1 MINPKT
7 SICFWGCF
15 YCMVTR
21 SEYRFVVALVDVTK
35 LRFVC
40 KKIYYIF
47 IIAFFSL
54 MAVACSSEKALKKGD
69 KYAAIMEYNEAVKE
83 YKKAYRKIPPKERA
97 QRADVAWKMGEC
109 YRKSNSPVLAAAAYQ
124 NALRYGCPDSLA
136 LLYLAD
142 ALLEKGDY
150 KASEKSYKAFLE
162 KAPDNRMAQIGLQSA
177 MQSSEWKKNPNRYIV
192 KKSKE
197 LNGQRSDFCP
207 MYVGEDTTM
216 ILTTTT
222 RKEATGDE
230 VSGITGQKSADLF
243 ITKLDEKG
251 KWQKS
256 EKIESDVNSEFED
269 GACAFTRDG
278 KVMYFT
284 RCVTDPHY
292 PRFAGIY
299 KSNRSDA
306 SWSKPEQV
314 VITRDTL
321 SLYAHPAVSP
331 DGEWLYFTSNM
342 AGGHG
347 GLDLWRFYIGRSR
360 SMEGI
365 VENLGPMINTEG
377 DEQFP
382 SFGPKGELFFSS
394 DGYPGMGGLDIF
406 CATQASDT
414 LWNVVNMG
422 APLNSNG
429 DDFGMTFAPGLYRG
443 FFSSNRGDARGW
455 DHIYSFYLPET
466 VHMLRGWLYEKD
478 GYELPEGVIYMI
490 GDDGTNSSFGVMKDG
505 SYSVRVTPG
514 VKYVLLGTCKG
525 YLNSMQEFTAD
536 STDSN
541 MEYNIDFALAS
552 ISKPVLI
559 DNIFYEYDKA
569 TLTAESTASL
579 DELVRLLDLNPNVT
593 IELGS
598 HCDFRGSDNYNQRL
612 SQARAESVVEYL
624 TANGIENERLK
635 AVGYGEGT
643 PKVISKKVSEVHSFL
658 KEGDVLTEAF
668 INALESEE
676 QKEICHA
683 LNRRTEFQVLRT
695 TYKLYE

>member
-1 MINPKT
+1 M
-7 SICFWGCF
+7 
-15 YCMVTR
+15 
-21 SEYRFVVALVDVTK
+21 YRN
-35 LRFVC
+35 
-40 KKIYYIF
+40 IYYIF
-47 IIAFFSL
+47 ITLLLSIA
-54 MAVACSSEKALKKGD
+54 AVACSSEKAIRKGD
-69 KYAAIMEYNEAVKE
+69 KFAAIMEYHEAAKE
-83 YKKAYRKIPPKERA
+83 YKKAYRQISPKERPK
-97 QRADVAWKMGEC
+97 RAEVAWKMGEC
-109 YRKSNSPVLAAAAYQ
+109 YRKGNSAVFAAAAYQ
-124 NALRYGCPDSLA
+124 NAVRYGYPDSTA

-150 KASEKSYKAFLE
+150 KASEKNYRAFLE
-162 KAPDNRMAQIGLQSA
+162 KAQDNRMAQIGLKSA
-177 MQSSEWKKNPNRYIV
+177 MQSAEWKKNPNRYIV

-197 LNGQRSDFCP
+197 LNGQRSDYCP
-207 MYVGEDTTM
+207 AYVGEDTTM
-216 ILTTTT
+216 IVTTTT

-230 VSGITGQKSADLF
+230 LSGITGQKHADIF
-243 ITKLDEKG
+243 MTKLDEKG

-256 EKIESDVNSEFED
+256 EKIESEVNSEFED
-269 GACAFTRDG
+269 GACAFTPDG

-292 PRFAGIY
+292 PRYAAIY
-299 KSNRSDA
+299 KSSRSDA
-306 SWSKPEQV
+306 SWGKPEQV

-342 AGGHG
+342 AGGCG
-347 GLDLWRFYIGRSR
+347 GLDLWRFYIGPSR
-360 SMEGI
+360 AMEGI
-365 VENLGPMINTEG
+365 IENLGPMINTDG

-406 CATQASDT
+406 CAILSNDT
-414 LWNVVNMG
+414 LWNVTNMG

-455 DHIYSFYLPET
+455 DHIYSFFLPET
-466 VHMLRGWLYEKD
+466 VHMLRGWIYEKD

-525 YLNSMQEFTAD
+525 YLNSMQELTAD
-536 STDSN
+536 SVEEN
-541 MEYNIDFALAS
+541 REYQLDFELAS
-552 ISKPVLI
+552 ITKPVLI

-579 DELVRLLDLNPNVT
+579 NELVKLLELNPNVT

-624 TANGIENERLK
+624 TAAGVEKERLT
-635 AVGYGEGT
+635 AAGYGEES
-643 PKVISKKVSEVHSFL
+643 PKVITKKLSEKHTFL
-658 KEGDVLTEAF
+658 KEGDLLTEEF
-668 INALESEE
+668 IDALDTEE
-676 QKEICHA
+676 QKEVCHA

>member
-1 MINPKT
+1 MHRN
-7 SICFWGCF
+7 
-15 YCMVTR
+15 
-21 SEYRFVVALVDVTK
+21 
-35 LRFVC
+35 
-40 KKIYYIF
+40 IYYIF
-47 IIAFFSL
+47 ITLLLSIV
-54 MAVACSSEKALKKGD
+54 AVACSSEKAIRKGD
-69 KYAAIMEYNEAVKE
+69 KFAAIMEYHEAAKE
-83 YKKAYRKIPPKERA
+83 YKKAYRQISPKERPK
-97 QRADVAWKMGEC
+97 RAEVAWKMGEC
-109 YRKSNSPVLAAAAYQ
+109 YRKGNSAVFAAAAYQ
-124 NALRYGCPDSLA
+124 NAVRYGYPDSTA

-150 KASEKSYKAFLE
+150 KASEKNYRAFLE
-162 KAPDNRMAQIGLQSA
+162 KAHDNRMAQIGLQSA
-177 MQSSEWKKNPNRYIV
+177 MQSAEWKKNPNRYIV

-197 LNGQRSDFCP
+197 LNGQRSDYCP
-207 MYVGEDTTM
+207 AYVGEDTTM
-216 ILTTTT
+216 IVTTTT

-230 VSGITGQKSADLF
+230 LSGITGQKHADIF
-243 ITKLDEKG
+243 MTKLDEKG

-269 GACAFTRDG
+269 GACAFTPDG

-292 PRFAGIY
+292 PRYAAIY
-299 KSNRSDA
+299 KSSRSDA
-306 SWSKPEQV
+306 SWGKPEQV

-342 AGGHG
+342 AGGCG
-347 GLDLWRFYIGRSR
+347 GLDLWRFYIGPSR
-360 SMEGI
+360 AMEGI
-365 VENLGPMINTEG
+365 IENLGPMINTDG

-406 CATQASDT
+406 CATLSNDT
-414 LWNVVNMG
+414 LWNVTNMG

-455 DHIYSFYLPET
+455 DHIYSFFLPET
-466 VHMLRGWLYEKD
+466 VHMLRGWIYEKD

-525 YLNSMQEFTAD
+525 YLNSMQELTAD
-536 STDSN
+536 SVEEN
-541 MEYNIDFALAS
+541 REYQLDFELAS
-552 ISKPVLI
+552 ITKPVLI

-579 DELVRLLDLNPNVT
+579 NELVKLLELNPNVT

-624 TANGIENERLK
+624 TAAGIEKERLT
-635 AVGYGEGT
+635 AAGYGEES
-643 PKVISKKVSEVHSFL
+643 PKVITKKLSEKHTFL
-658 KEGDVLTEAF
+658 KEGDLLTEEF
-668 INALESEE
+668 IDALDTEE
-676 QKEICHA
+676 QKEVCHA

>member
-1 MINPKT
+1 MHRN
-7 SICFWGCF
+7 
-15 YCMVTR
+15 
-21 SEYRFVVALVDVTK
+21 
-35 LRFVC
+35 
-40 KKIYYIF
+40 IYYIF
-47 IIAFFSL
+47 ITLLLSIV
-54 MAVACSSEKALKKGD
+54 AVACSSEKAIRKGD
-69 KYAAIMEYNEAVKE
+69 KFAAIMEYHEAAKE
-83 YKKAYRKIPPKERA
+83 YKKAYRQISPKERPK
-97 QRADVAWKMGEC
+97 RAEVAWKMGEC
-109 YRKSNSPVLAAAAYQ
+109 YRKGNSAVFAAAAYQ
-124 NALRYGCPDSLA
+124 NAVRYGYPDSTA

-150 KASEKSYKAFLE
+150 KASEKNYRAFLE
-162 KAPDNRMAQIGLQSA
+162 KAHDNRMAQIGLQSA
-177 MQSSEWKKNPNRYIV
+177 MQSAEWKKNPNRYIV

-197 LNGQRSDFCP
+197 LNGQRSDYCP
-207 MYVGEDTTM
+207 AYVGEDTTM
-216 ILTTTT
+216 IVTTTT

-230 VSGITGQKSADLF
+230 LSGITGQKHADIF
-243 ITKLDEKG
+243 MTKLDEKG

-269 GACAFTRDG
+269 GACAFTPDG

-292 PRFAGIY
+292 PRYAAIY
-299 KSNRSDA
+299 RSSRSDA
-306 SWSKPEQV
+306 SWGKPEQV

-342 AGGHG
+342 AGGCG
-347 GLDLWRFYIGRSR
+347 GLDLWRFYIGLSR
-360 SMEGI
+360 AMEGI
-365 VENLGPMINTEG
+365 IENLGPMINTDG

-406 CATQASDT
+406 CATLSNDT
-414 LWNVVNMG
+414 LWNVTNMG

-455 DHIYSFYLPET
+455 DHIYSFFLPET
-466 VHMLRGWLYEKD
+466 VHMLRGWIYEKD

-525 YLNSMQEFTAD
+525 YLNSMQELTAD
-536 STDSN
+536 SVEEN
-541 MEYNIDFALAS
+541 REYQLDFELAS
-552 ISKPVLI
+552 ITKPVLI

-579 DELVRLLDLNPNVT
+579 NELVKLLELNPNVT

-624 TANGIENERLK
+624 TAAGVEKERLT
-635 AVGYGEGT
+635 AAGYGEES
-643 PKVISKKVSEVHSFL
+643 PKVITKKLSEKYTFL
-658 KEGDVLTEAF
+658 KEGDVLTEEF
-668 INALESEE
+668 IDALEAEE
-676 QKEICHA
+676 QKEVCHA

>member
-1 MINPKT
+1 MHRN
-7 SICFWGCF
+7 
-15 YCMVTR
+15 
-21 SEYRFVVALVDVTK
+21 
-35 LRFVC
+35 
-40 KKIYYIF
+40 IYYIF
-47 IIAFFSL
+47 ITLLLSIA
-54 MAVACSSEKALKKGD
+54 AVACSSEKAIRKGD
-69 KYAAIMEYNEAVKE
+69 KFAAIMEYHEAAKE
-83 YKKAYRKIPPKERA
+83 YKKAYRQISPKERPK
-97 QRADVAWKMGEC
+97 RAEVAWKMGEC
-109 YRKSNSPVLAAAAYQ
+109 YRKGNSAVFAAAAYQ
-124 NALRYGCPDSLA
+124 NAVRYGYPDSTS

-150 KASEKSYKAFLE
+150 KASEKNYRAFLE
-162 KAPDNRMAQIGLQSA
+162 KAQDNRMAQIGLQSA
-177 MQSSEWKKNPNRYIV
+177 MQSAEWKKNPNRYIV

-197 LNGQRSDFCP
+197 LNGQRSDYCP
-207 MYVGEDTTM
+207 AYVGEDTTM
-216 ILTTTT
+216 IVTTTT

-230 VSGITGQKSADLF
+230 LSGITGQKHADIF
-243 ITKLDEKG
+243 MTKLDEKG

-269 GACAFTRDG
+269 GACAFTADG

-292 PRFAGIY
+292 PRYAAIY
-299 KSNRSDA
+299 KSSRSDA
-306 SWSKPEQV
+306 SWGKPEQV
-314 VITRDTL
+314 LITRDTL

-342 AGGHG
+342 AGGCG
-347 GLDLWRFYIGRSR
+347 GLDLWRFYIGPSR
-360 SMEGI
+360 AMEGI
-365 VENLGPMINTEG
+365 IENLGPMINTDG

-406 CATQASDT
+406 CATLSNDT
-414 LWNVVNMG
+414 LWNVTNMG

-455 DHIYSFYLPET
+455 DHIYSFFLPET
-466 VHMLRGWLYEKD
+466 VHMLRGWIYEKD

-525 YLNSMQEFTAD
+525 YLNSMQELTAD
-536 STDSN
+536 SVEEN
-541 MEYNIDFALAS
+541 REYQLDFELAS
-552 ISKPVLI
+552 ITKPVLI

-579 DELVRLLDLNPNVT
+579 NELVKLLELNPNVT

-624 TANGIENERLK
+624 TAAGIEKERLT
-635 AVGYGEGT
+635 AAGYGEES
-643 PKVISKKVSEVHSFL
+643 PKVVTKKLSEKHTFL
-658 KEGDVLTEAF
+658 KEGDILTEEF
-668 INALESEE
+668 IDALDTEE
-676 QKEICHA
+676 QKEVCHA